1 MRKAL
6 MTALALALV
15 TAACGGGDDGESASE
30 TTTTTAAP
38 QTTTTVAE
46 TTTTTVAETTTTTEA
61 TTTTTTE
68 AMTETTFESTG
79 DPDVDAV
86 MIAFM
91 VAFDSSSPYE
101 EKAQYIDDPTGLEGT
116 VDTYMQT
123 GTTMGGVTVSVSD
136 VTINGDTADV
146 TYDLLFNDN
155 PIYPDQTGTAVLI
168 DDMWKV
174 PRDVFCGLMASAR
187 SNCPVN

>member
-1 MRKAL
+1 MKRAM

-15 TAACGGGDDGESASE
+15 AAACGGGDDTGSAAETSTTAAPE
-30 TTTTTAAP
+30 TTTTTA
-38 QTTTTVAE
+38 AE

-61 TTTTTTE
+61 TTTTTTQ
-68 AMTETTFESTG
+68 AVTETTFESTG

-91 VAFDSSSPYE
+91 VAFDSSSPFA
-101 EKAQYIDDPTGLEGT
+101 EKAPYIDDPTGLEGT

-123 GTTMGGVTVSVSD
+123 GNSMGGVTVSVTD
-136 VTINGDTADV
+136 VAIDGDTASV
-146 TYDLLFNDN
+146 TYDLLFNGN
-155 PIYPDQTGTAVLI
+155 PVYPDQTGTAVFV
-168 DDMWKV
+168 DDAWKV

-187 SNCPVN
+187 SNCPAG